1 MAEMQPIT
9 SEQLEQ
15 ADAAV
20 SKGGAYISDRFRVDG
35 AAAQDAGP
43 AANYTIAGICAIVA
57 FILFAVTLAIL
68 VQDWNFLKLA

>member
-15 ADAAV
+15 AEAAGQ
-20 SKGGAYISDRFRVDG
+20 GGAYISDRFRVDST
-35 AAAQDAGP
+35 AQSDGP
-43 AANYTIAGICAIVA
+43 AANYTVAGICAIIA
-57 FILFAVTLAIL
+57 FVLFAATLAIL